1 MIVSCKMAQCPYH
14 DERGYC
20 AKPTV
25 LGIDQ
30 MGMCSVL
37 WRKGQQRQLIMP
49 FTDEMY
55 PKDPIVIVDAAETEV
70 TGVIEEEVEGEEESR
85 EEDPTN
91 GATA

>member
-1 MIVSCKMAQCPYH
+1 
-14 DERGYC
+14 
-20 AKPTV
+20 
-25 LGIDQ
+25 
-30 MGMCSVL
+30 
-37 WRKGQQRQLIMP
+37 MP